1 MAEPTTLDKTYHI
14 IMKSLVETGK
24 APFFNEV
31 AEGLGVSME
40 EGRKAVQ
47 TLFAEILPGWV
58 FPKTDII
65 VSLAPFNNLPNQYPI
80 TVDGEQKWFGQ

>member
-1 MAEPTTLDKTYHI
+1 MAEPTTLDKTYHF
-14 IMKSLVETGK
+14 IMKRLVETGK
-24 APFFNEV
+24 APFFIEV
-31 AEGLGVSME
+31 AEALGVSIE

-47 TLFAEILPGWV
+47 ALFSELIPGWV
-58 FPKTDII
+58 FPKTDLI

>member
-1 MAEPTTLDKTYHI
+1 MAEPTTLDKTYHF
-14 IMKSLVETGK
+14 IMKRLVETGK
-24 APFFNEV
+24 APFFTEV
-31 AEGLGVSME
+31 AEALGVSIE

-47 TLFAEILPGWV
+47 ALFSELIPGWV
-58 FPKTDII
+58 FPKTDLI

>member
-1 MAEPTTLDKTYHI
+1 MAEPTTLDKTYHF
-14 IMKSLVETGK
+14 IMKRLVETGK
-24 APFFNEV
+24 APFFTEV
-31 AEGLGVSME
+31 AEALGVSIE

-47 TLFAEILPGWV
+47 ALFSELIPGWV
-58 FPKTDII
+58 FPKTDFI

>member
-31 AEGLGVSME
+31 AEALGVSME

-47 TLFAEILPGWV
+47 ALFAEILPGWV

-80 TVDGEQKWFGQ
+80 TVNSEQKWFGQ